1 METMKARVK
10 PLAVTAY
17 TATTAL
23 GAGRSRLLDALLER
37 RTGLQPCRF
46 APFGEVH
53 AVETWIG
60 EVEHLDEAA
69 LPQAWQAFDCR
80 SNRLAWLAL
89 QQDGM
94 LEAVRNAVERY
105 GAYRVAVIVGTST
118 SGLLEAEG
126 AYRLAVDDRLPQTF
140 HYDKTLNVYS
150 LAALLAGALGV
161 RGPSYSV
168 STACSSS
175 SKVFAAAARMLAAE
189 LVDAVLVAG
198 VDTHC
203 LTTLH
208 GFRGLDLLS
217 SMPCRPYDR
226 DRDGISLGEGAGFAL
241 LERSHAARGSAVAL
255 LGYGESSDAHHM
267 SAPHPNGLGAELAM
281 RQALAHAGIAAA
293 DIGYVNLH
301 GTASQANDLTEGMAV
316 HRVFGDAVPTSS
328 TKGWTG
334 HLLGAAGI
342 VEAVISMLAIERGFL
357 PGTLNLSTQDPQC
370 RNQVLVD
377 GARRSV
383 DFVLSNSFGFG
394 GSNSSLVLGRAS

>member
-1 METMKARVK
+1 METMKGRVK

-23 GAGRSRLLDALLER
+23 GAGRAPLLDALRAR
-37 RTGLQPCRF
+37 RSGLQPCRF

-60 EVEHLDEAA
+60 EVERLDDAA
-69 LPQAWQAFDCR
+69 LPQAWRAFDCR

-94 LEAVRNAVERY
+94 LDAARAAVDRY

-126 AYRLAVDDRLPQTF
+126 AYRQVVDDRLPATF

-150 LAALLAGALGV
+150 LAALLAGVLGA
-161 RGPSYSV
+161 RGPSHSV

-175 SKVFAAAARMLAAE
+175 SKVFAAAARMISAE

-217 SMPCRPYDR
+217 SAPCRPYDR

-241 LERSHAARGSAVAL
+241 LERPQAAADSTVAL

-267 SAPHPNGLGAELAM
+267 SAPHPTGLGAELAM
-281 RQALAHAGIAAA
+281 RGALATAGITAA
-293 DIGYVNLH
+293 DVGYVNLH
-301 GTASQANDLTEGMAV
+301 GTASQANDLAEGMAV

-342 VEAVISMLAIERGFL
+342 VEAVISMLALEHGFL
-357 PGTLNLSTQDPQC
+357 PGTLNLSMQDPQC
-370 RNQVLVD
+370 PNQVLAGSVQ
-377 GARRSV
+377 RNV

-394 GSNSSLVLGRAS
+394 GSNSSLVLGRAW